1 MAIDTTFPSA
11 GQDAAPKRGGG
22 AKRTR
27 KAALRL
33 GGIVL
38 SLLVTLLGLIAI
50 TFFIGRV
57 VPIDPA
63 LAVVGDRAPKAVYD
77 AARVQLGLDKPL
89 IVQFVNYVK
98 AVATGDL
105 GMSVSTGRPVLQDLK
120 EVFPA
125 TLEMATLGIL
135 IGIVLGVPMG
145 VHAAAKQGS
154 WTDQIIR
161 VVGLAGYAIPAFWL
175 GLVGLAVFYAR
186 LQWVDGPG
194 RVDIAYDGLV
204 TPVTGLMLV
213 DSLLAGETD
222 IFFNAIGHLVLPA
235 SILGFF
241 SLAYIARMTRSFMLD
256 QLAQEYIT
264 TARVKGLPE
273 RVVIWRHAFR
283 PILVPLITV
292 CALSYAALLE
302 GSVMIETIFSWPGIG
317 NYLTVAL
324 LNADMAAV
332 LGATLLIG
340 SVFILINKVS
350 DALYNVLDPRAR

>member
-1 MAIDTTFPSA
+1 MAIDTPLPSA

-38 SLLVTLLGLIAI
+38 SLIVTLLGLIAI

-63 LAVVGDRAPKAVYD
+63 LAVVGDRAPKAVYE

-89 IVQFVNYVK
+89 IVQFVNYVQ

-135 IGIVLGVPMG
+135 IGIALGVPMG

-161 VVGLAGYAIPAFWL
+161 VVGL
-175 GLVGLAVFYAR
+175 
-186 LQWVDGPG
+186 
-194 RVDIAYDGLV
+194 
-204 TPVTGLMLV
+204 
-213 DSLLAGETD
+213 SL
-222 IFFNAIGHLVLPA
+222 IHI
-235 SILGFF
+235 
-241 SLAYIARMTRSFMLD
+241 
-256 QLAQEYIT
+256 
-264 TARVKGLPE
+264 
-273 RVVIWRHAFR
+273 
-283 PILVPLITV
+283 
-292 CALSYAALLE
+292 
-302 GSVMIETIFSWPGIG
+302 
-317 NYLTVAL
+317 
-324 LNADMAAV
+324 
-332 LGATLLIG
+332 
-340 SVFILINKVS
+340 
-350 DALYNVLDPRAR
+350 